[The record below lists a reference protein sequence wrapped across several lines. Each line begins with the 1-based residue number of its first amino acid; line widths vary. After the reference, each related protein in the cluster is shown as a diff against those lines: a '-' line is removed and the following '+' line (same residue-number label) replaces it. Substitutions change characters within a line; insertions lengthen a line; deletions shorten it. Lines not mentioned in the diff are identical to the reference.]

1 MKSFGKRPVSKHSQ
15 SAGRLASCIGA
26 RAGTKT
32 GDDALPDVA
41 RLATGAGA
49 ACAAQQKG
57 A

>member
-1 MKSFGKRPVSKHSQ
+1 MKSFEKRPVSNHSQ
-15 SAGRLASCIGA
+15 SAGRLASCIFV
-26 RAGTKT
+26 RAAMKT

-41 RLATGAGA
+41 RRATGSGT